1 MLRRSTPRY
10 EPKPPE
16 PKRVLMPTQA
26 RLLEPPG
33 PAPDMWGVQ
42 ENRKSE
48 ASTAAAGGSGGAKLS
63 LVQIQA
69 QVCSPCSL
77 CGPRTA
83 TPAAPAPP
91 RPLPLHRHARCPCTA
106 APAATE
112 PSSPTSHRS
121 PGYPPS
127 PDRRREVPRRN
138 RLWHRSR
145 RRDTTSTWLRR
156 RCLLAVVTSMPLSQR
171 SERWV
176 RLGSAATGRGAMVL
190 RVRAAEAEAEAEA
203 EAARQGTTGHCR
215 RGPRQV
221 P

>member
-1 MLRRSTPRY
+1 
-10 EPKPPE
+10 
-16 PKRVLMPTQA
+16 MPTQA

-91 RPLPLHRHARCPCTA
+91 RPLPLHCRARCYRA
-106 APAATE
+106 LLADV
-112 PSSPTSHRS
+112 PS
-121 PGYPPS
+121 
-127 PDRRREVPRRN
+127 
-138 RLWHRSR
+138 L
-145 RRDTTSTWLRR
+145 TWLP
-156 RCLLAVVTSMPLSQR
+156 PL
-171 SERWV
+171 
-176 RLGSAATGRGAMVL
+176 
-190 RVRAAEAEAEAEA
+190 
-203 EAARQGTTGHCR
+203 
-215 RGPRQV
+215 P
-221 P
+221 